1 MSTPFTFPFTDAEL
15 QNTKTRLFEILKEK
29 SFKLAP
35 PDQPFILTSG
45 LTSPYY
51 MDGKQTTS
59 DAEGLYCLAAYI
71 LHKTHSLHVDA
82 VGGPVIGADPIVGAV
97 SALSHLAG
105 CPVPLFLVRKEA
117 KSHGT
122 KNLID
127 GTSVEGKTVLV
138 VEDVITTGGSVL
150 KAVKALLDV
159 GANVKQVISI
169 VDREQGGR
177 KIFADLGID
186 YAPIFSI
193 NEFLPDELKVNEPN

>member
-1 MSTPFTFPFTDAEL
+1 MSKPFTFPFTENEVIEIKSKL
-15 QNTKTRLFEILKEK
+15 YQILKDK

-71 LHKTHSLHVDA
+71 LHQMQSLNVDA
-82 VGGPVIGADPIVGAV
+82 VGGPVIGADPIVGAI

-105 CPVPLFLVRKEA
+105 KPVPLFLVRKEA

-122 KNLID
+122 HNLID
-127 GTSVEGKTVLV
+127 GTPVEGRNVLV
-138 VEDVITTGGSVL
+138 VEDVITTGGSVI
-150 KAVKALLDV
+150 KAVKALQDA
-159 GANVKQVISI
+159 GAIVKQTICI

-177 KIFADLGID
+177 KAFTELGID
-186 YAPIFSI
+186 YVPIFSI
-193 NEFLPDELKVNEPN
+193 NEFLPDELKVK

>member
-1 MSTPFTFPFTDAEL
+1 MNVPFLFPLTDEQM
-15 QNTKTRLFEILKEK
+15 QNIKERLFCILKEK

-59 DAEGLYCLAAYI
+59 DAEGLYCLAMVI
-71 LHKTHSLHVDA
+71 LHRIQSIKVDA
-82 VGGPVIGADPIVGAV
+82 VGGPVIGADPVVGAV

-105 CPVPLFLVRKEA
+105 FPLPLFLVRKEA
-117 KSHGT
+117 KAHGT
-122 KNLID
+122 QNLID
-127 GTSVEGKTVLV
+127 GVSVAGKRVV
-138 VEDVITTGGSVL
+138 IVEDVITTGGSVV
-150 KAVKALLDV
+150 KAVKAVQDA
-159 GANVKQVISI
+159 GAEVLEVTCI

-177 KIFADLGID
+177 EAFAAMGID

-193 NEFLPDELKVNEPN
+193 NEFLPDEMKVK